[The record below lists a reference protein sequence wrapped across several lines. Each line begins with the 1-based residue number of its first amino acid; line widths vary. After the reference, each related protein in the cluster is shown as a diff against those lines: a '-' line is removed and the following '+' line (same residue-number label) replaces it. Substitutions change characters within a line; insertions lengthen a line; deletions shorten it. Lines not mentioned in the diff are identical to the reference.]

1 MISKI
6 AFRKI
11 GFPVKRVKG
20 KYVPDKSRK
29 QFKFTY
35 MVGYGGIG
43 IQLNDATKKAFQS
56 GVYQAKDG
64 EIMKYP

>member
-1 MISKI
+1 MNKI
-6 AFRKI
+6 AFKKI

-35 MVGYGGIG
+35 ILGYAGIG
-43 IQLNDATKKAFQS
+43 LQLNDATKKTFQS
-56 GVYQAKDG
+56 GVYRNKDG
-64 EIMKYP
+64 EILKYP